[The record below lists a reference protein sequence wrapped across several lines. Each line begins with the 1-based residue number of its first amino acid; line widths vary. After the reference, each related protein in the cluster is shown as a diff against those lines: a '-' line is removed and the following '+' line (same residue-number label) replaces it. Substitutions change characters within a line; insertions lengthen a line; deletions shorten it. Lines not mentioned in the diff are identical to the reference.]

1 MDVPPPAERQKPIA
15 APHSRVL
22 LEHIGLAVFVFY
34 SARLGYANA
43 AARRLLAR
51 VRRRYDVE
59 LLVTLRDHLRTIDT
73 RSGRRRPPTA
83 SVITA
88 PDGEPFHLEVVPI
101 GRGVVALTIRE
112 VGADLDSL
120 SRQFKLTR
128 RETEVA
134 GQAVHGRR
142 NREIARSLG
151 ITVETTKRHLRRV
164 YTKVGVRTRVELAH
178 RLG

>member
-1 MDVPPPAERQKPIA
+1 VAASPSGDSQKPIA
-15 APHSRVL
+15 AQQCRVL

-59 LLVTLRDHLRTIDT
+59 LLVTLRDHLRTLDA
-73 RSGRRRPPTA
+73 RSIKRTVPIV

-88 PDGEPFHLEVVPI
+88 PDGEPFHLEVVPL
-101 GRGVVALTIRE
+101 GRGVVALSIRE

-120 SRQFKLTR
+120 SRQFKLTP
-128 RETEVA
+128 RETQVA

-142 NREIARSLG
+142 NAEIARSLG
-151 ITVETTKRHLRRV
+151 ITIETTKRHLRRV
-164 YTKVGVRTRVELAH
+164 YTKVGVRTRVQLAH